1 MTSTSSDRAVRST
14 IQPSAAVVVVT
25 GVESA
30 PFGVREGR
38 GTHLAGVETGGAF
51 WGRTG

>member
-1 MTSTSSDRAVRST
+1 MTSASPDRAARPA
-14 IQPSAAVVVVT
+14 IQSSAAVVVVT

-38 GTHLAGVETGGAF
+38 GAHLAGVETGGAF
-51 WGRTG
+51 WGRAV